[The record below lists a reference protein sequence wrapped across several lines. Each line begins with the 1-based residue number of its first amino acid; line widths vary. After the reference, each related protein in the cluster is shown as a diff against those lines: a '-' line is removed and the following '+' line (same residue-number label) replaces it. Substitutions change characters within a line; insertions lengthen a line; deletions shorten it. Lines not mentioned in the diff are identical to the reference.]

1 MKKLQ
6 KNLKYEIKKQKE
18 KSDRLLF
25 LKKKHDKVKP
35 KKKTNDKD

>member
-1 MKKLQ
+1 MKKSLR
-6 KNLKYEIKKQKE
+6 YEIKKQKK

-35 KKKTNDKD
+35 KKKTNDED